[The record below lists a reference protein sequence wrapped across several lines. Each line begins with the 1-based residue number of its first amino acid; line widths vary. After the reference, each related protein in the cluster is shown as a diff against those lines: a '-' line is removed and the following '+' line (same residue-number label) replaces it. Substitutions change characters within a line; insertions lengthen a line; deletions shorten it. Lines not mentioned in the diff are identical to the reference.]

1 MASTNAGRQG
11 FTLIE
16 LLVVIAIISV
26 IASLVIPGISMAR
39 EKANILHCASNLK
52 QIYTFAVGYSEKD
65 GMGSFPLGAGKSPR
79 AHESLNELI
88 ASEPE
93 ALTADLFVCRSGEA
107 KEAKPDSYGH
117 LVLEDENLSYAW
129 LCRKLKNTAMNKII
143 ASDKYVGGYED
154 EAGIHSGH
162 KGVNALFTDGSVKFL
177 APSKLPPDTLL
188 PGGLER

>member
-26 IASLVIPGISMAR
+26 IASLVVPIVSMAR
-39 EKANILHCASNLK
+39 EKANILHCANNLK
-52 QIYTFAVGYSEKD
+52 QIYPFAVGYSEKD
-65 GMGSFPLGAGKSPR
+65 SVGFFPLGSGKAPR

-93 ALTADLFVCRSGEA
+93 ALTADLFVCRSSEA
-107 KEAKPDSYGH
+107 KEAQPDGNGN

-129 LCRKLKNTAMNKII
+129 LSRRLKITAVNKII
-143 ASDKYVGGYED
+143 ACDKYVDGYED
-154 EAGIHSGH
+154 EAGSHIGH
-162 KGVNALFTDGSVKFL
+162 AGVNALMSDGSVRFL
-177 APSKLPPDTLL
+177 KPAKLSPDTLL
-188 PGGLER
+188 PEGLTR